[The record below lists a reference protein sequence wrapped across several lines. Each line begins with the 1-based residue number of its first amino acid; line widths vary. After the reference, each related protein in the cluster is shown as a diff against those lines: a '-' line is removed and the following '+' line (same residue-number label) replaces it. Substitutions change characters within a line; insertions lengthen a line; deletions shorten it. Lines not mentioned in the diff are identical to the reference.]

1 MQNTYP
7 YAALD
12 RQEPGGGGGRRVS
25 GSEGIIGTRG
35 SEGAGAGS
43 LQQDSFVHTP
53 FIHPV
58 HSTALPQLPFPQSQ
72 PAAAYSSSSAF
83 SNPYPNINSTLS
95 SAQASNMYNRN
106 YPSTQSMYES
116 HSHTPTYN
124 PLPPLKL
131 ERFTLPQPNTQQAAH
146 IYGSV
151 SLPPPQSSFMPLPP
165 PVSAPTHA
173 LPFSTCL
180 PPHPSSGVF
189 TLPQPIHAE
198 HMTPPRYE
206 ATRAQGLW
214 PPQTQALSQTQ
225 APAAFQTPSTQPLT
239 PQQEQPVAVQEKKTD
254 FEAVSESVRSASRS
268 RRSVSSTAHV
278 RRPSVPAAVPSLTL
292 ESPKNSALPLAF
304 GTERLAVDP
313 FRPTQ
318 KPAAD
323 PIPHPDT
330 LKFEDAQRTFL
341 SNLYLADDPD
351 MALLPFWRCI
361 SSKTS
366 DITLQ
371 HLINTPLLKTGETPL
386 HMAAK
391 WGKPLT
397 MLALLKNGAAPRLR
411 TGYTCS
417 RFPCYG
423 SSEYRARDH
432 RSDSIED
439 HLPASST
446 GRPQRKRRAATKPE
460 YSPADDGYTV
470 QDATT
475 QITQCPGCLRIL
487 AHESNQFLIERP
499 QTALQIMFTNP
510 AATLEW
516 IEISPPSLL
525 STLFRQ
531 FSASISDRDSNGSTL
546 LHNAMATNNPE
557 LLNTLI
563 SVLDTPV
570 LTKMS
575 QSGDISANTPF
586 HVAAL
591 LANPRLLP
599 KSLLT
604 QLQQSPSLSF
614 FQTHTN
620 ISGSTPV
627 DICIEKARQTIVAL
641 GLHENEIFSILASM
655 ESISSG
661 NAVLQKQLTNLLL
674 NSKREAASIEGG
686 KRVGKDTQQFLVR
699 RLCLLAAASTA
710 EEDDGDVV
718 DDWGSGEIT
727 FKTLIGCRAVVTVFL
742 GSEERPPKQDKA
754 SKIAKAMAGGKAK
767 KKKWSK
773 GRTKDKANNAVVFDK
788 LTYDKLFKEVPTYK
802 LITPSVLVDRL
813 RINGSLARVAVRDLA
828 AKGLIKPIVIS
839 KKQMIY
845 TRAKVEKKK
854 VQKKK
859 AADEEEEDDE

>member
-1 MQNTYP
+1 
-7 YAALD
+7 
-12 RQEPGGGGGRRVS
+12 
-25 GSEGIIGTRG
+25 
-35 SEGAGAGS
+35 
-43 LQQDSFVHTP
+43 
-53 FIHPV
+53 
-58 HSTALPQLPFPQSQ
+58 
-72 PAAAYSSSSAF
+72 
-83 SNPYPNINSTLS
+83 
-95 SAQASNMYNRN
+95 
-106 YPSTQSMYES
+106 
-116 HSHTPTYN
+116 
-124 PLPPLKL
+124 
-131 ERFTLPQPNTQQAAH
+131 
-146 IYGSV
+146 
-151 SLPPPQSSFMPLPP
+151 
-165 PVSAPTHA
+165 
-173 LPFSTCL
+173 
-180 PPHPSSGVF
+180 
-189 TLPQPIHAE
+189 
-198 HMTPPRYE
+198 MTPPRHE
-206 ATRAQGLW
+206 AAAQGLW
-214 PPQTQALSQTQ
+214 PPQTQALSQAQ
-225 APAAFQTPSTQPLT
+225 PHAAFQTPSMQPLT
-239 PQQEQPVAVQEKKTD
+239 PQQEQHVAVQEKKTD

-268 RRSVSSTAHV
+268 RRSVSSTAQQQPM
-278 RRPSVPAAVPSLTL
+278 RRLSVVPSLTL
-292 ESPKNSALPLAF
+292 ESPKNSALPLGF

-318 KPAAD
+318 NPAAD

-330 LKFEDAQRTFL
+330 LKFEDAQRTFM

-423 SSEYRARDH
+423 SSEYRGRDH

-439 HLPASST
+439 HLPATST

-460 YSPADDGYTV
+460 YSPADDAYTV
-470 QDATT
+470 QDAT

-487 AHESNQFLIERP
+487 AHQSNQFLIERP

-627 DICIEKARQTIVAL
+627 DICIEKARKTIVAL

-655 ESISSG
+655 ESIPSG

-686 KRVGKDTQQFLVR
+686 KRAAKNTQQFLVR

-710 EEDDGDVV
+710 EEGDDSDVV
-718 DDWGSGEIT
+718 DDWGSGEVT

-742 GSEERPPKQDKA
+742 GSEERVKEF
-754 SKIAKAMAGGKAK
+754 
-767 KKKWSK
+767 
-773 GRTKDKANNAVVFDK
+773 FD
-788 LTYDKLFKEVPTYK
+788 
-802 LITPSVLVDRL
+802 
-813 RINGSLARVAVRDLA
+813 A
-828 AKGLIKPIVIS
+828 AI
-839 KKQMIY
+839 QMQY
-845 TRAKVEKKK
+845 M
-854 VQKKK
+854 
-859 AADEEEEDDE
+859 

>member
-1 MQNTYP
+1 MQNTYT
-7 YAALD
+7 YTALD
-12 RQEPGGGGGRRVS
+12 QQDSSGGGQRVS
-25 GSEGIIGTRG
+25 GNEGMMGTRG
-35 SEGAGAGS
+35 SEGDNGAAAGS
-43 LQQDSFVHTP
+43 LQKDPFVHTP
-53 FIHPV
+53 FIHLG

-72 PAAAYSSSSAF
+72 PAPYSSAF

-116 HSHTPTYN
+116 HNHNPTYN

-131 ERFTLPQPNTQQAAH
+131 DRFTLPQPNTQQPH
-146 IYGSV
+146 VYGSV

-165 PVSAPTHA
+165 PVSA
-173 LPFSTCL
+173 LPFTASL
-180 PPHPSSGVF
+180 PPHASSSVF

-198 HMTPPRYE
+198 HMTPPRHE
-206 ATRAQGLW
+206 ATPQTAAQGFW
-214 PPQTQALSQTQ
+214 PPQTQPHTHV
-225 APAAFQTPSTQPLT
+225 AAFQTHAMQPLT
-239 PQQEQPVAVQEKKTD
+239 PQQEQQHMVSEKKE

-268 RRSVSSTAHV
+268 RRSVSSTAQQHPM
-278 RRPSVPAAVPSLTL
+278 RKLSVPAAAVPSLSSPYDSSVLLTFTATPPPLHTLCISAPPYSVRLTRISFLPVTL
-292 ESPKNSALPLAF
+292 ESPKNSALPLGF

-313 FRPTQ
+313 FRPPQ
-318 KPAAD
+318 KAVET
-323 PIPHPDT
+323 IPHPDMLT
-330 LKFEDAQRTFL
+330 FEDAQRTFM

-351 MALLPFWRCI
+351 MALLPFWRCV

-366 DITLQ
+366 DTTLQ

-423 SSEYRARDH
+423 SSEYRGKDH
-432 RSDSIED
+432 RSDSIEE
-439 HLPASST
+439 HSPATST

-460 YSPADDGYTV
+460 YTPADDGCTV
-470 QDATT
+470 QDAS

-487 AHESNQFLIERP
+487 SHQSNQFLIERP

-525 STLFRQ
+525 STLFGHL
-531 FSASISDRDSNGSTL
+531 SASISDRDSNGSTL
-546 LHNAMATNNPE
+546 LHNAIATNNPE

-563 SVLDTPV
+563 SVLEAPV
-570 LTKMS
+570 LAKMS

-599 KSLLT
+599 KPLLT
-604 QLQQSPSLSF
+604 QFQQPPSLSF
-614 FQTHTN
+614 FQTRTN

-641 GLHENEIFSILASM
+641 GLHENEIFSILANM

-674 NSKREAASIEGG
+674 NAPRERGSLEGG
-686 KRVGKDTQQFLVR
+686 KRVGKNTQQFLVR
-699 RLCLLAAASTA
+699 RLCLLAAAASTA
-710 EEDDGDVV
+710 EEDDSDVV
-718 DDWGSGEIT
+718 DDWRGGEVT

-742 GSEERPPKQDKA
+742 GSEERVKEF
-754 SKIAKAMAGGKAK
+754 
-767 KKKWSK
+767 
-773 GRTKDKANNAVVFDK
+773 FD
-788 LTYDKLFKEVPTYK
+788 
-802 LITPSVLVDRL
+802 
-813 RINGSLARVAVRDLA
+813 A
-828 AKGLIKPIVIS
+828 AI
-839 KKQMIY
+839 QMQY
-845 TRAKVEKKK
+845 M
-854 VQKKK
+854 
-859 AADEEEEDDE
+859 